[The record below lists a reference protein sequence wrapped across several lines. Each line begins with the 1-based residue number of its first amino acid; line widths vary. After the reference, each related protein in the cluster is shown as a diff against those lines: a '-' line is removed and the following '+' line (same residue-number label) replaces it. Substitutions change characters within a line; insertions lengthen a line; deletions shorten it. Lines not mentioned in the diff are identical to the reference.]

1 MKKQRVLTGIK
12 ATGVHIGNWMGA
24 IQPALDLAKDP
35 QFESYFFIA
44 NYHALNAFQDPQK
57 LKTITYEVAATW
69 LALGLDPKT
78 TVLYRQSD
86 IPEIF
91 ELSVILS
98 ALTPKGLMNRAH
110 AYKAKVQE
118 NEAKGLED
126 LDDGVNMGLYT
137 YPILMAADI
146 LALNAHKVP
155 VGPDQAQ
162 HLEIARDL
170 AQKFNHVYG
179 NVKKAKKGSDTQE
192 QSFVFNTPELYLN
205 QRMQKNLLPGLDG
218 RKMSASYNNHIP
230 VFLPENQL
238 RKMVMKI
245 VSDSTPPEAPKS
257 TDNNVLFDFYKFFA
271 TDDQIAQMQTRY
283 AEGIAWGTVKQEIFE
298 ILNARLTEPRKIY
311 DHYMNNLSELE
322 EVLQAGAQ
330 KAREQASLVL
340 KQVRPVIGI

>member
-24 IQPALDLAKDP
+24 IQPALDLAEEP
-35 QFESYFFIA
+35 QYESYFFIA

-69 LALGLDPKT
+69 LALGLDPTK

-110 AYKAKVQE
+110 AYKAKVQD
-118 NEAKGLED
+118 NESKNIED

-137 YPILMAADI
+137 YPILMTADI
-146 LALNAHKVP
+146 LALNAHRVP
-155 VGPDQAQ
+155 VGPDQVQ
-162 HLEIARDL
+162 HLEIARDI

-179 NVKKAKKGSDTQE
+179 NKGKE
-192 QSFVFNTPELYLN
+192 AFCFNLPEFHLN
-205 QRMQKNLLPGLDG
+205 TRTQKNLLPGLDG

-238 RKMVMKI
+238 RKMIMKI

-257 TDNNVLFDFYKFFA
+257 TENNVLFDFYKFFA
-271 TDDQIAQMQTRY
+271 TDEQVQDMSQRY
-283 AEGIAWGTVKQEIFE
+283 AQGIAWGTVKQEIFE
-298 ILNARLTEPRKIY
+298 ILNARLQEPRKIY
-311 DHYMNNLSELE
+311 EHYMTHLE
-322 EVLQAGAQ
+322 ELDQVLEAGAT
-330 KAREQASLVL
+330 KARQQARLIL
-340 KQVRPVIGI
+340 DEVRKSVGA

>member
-1 MKKQRVLTGIK
+1 MKRVLTGIK

-35 QFESYFFIA
+35 NYDSYFFIA
-44 NYHALNAFQDPQK
+44 NYHALNSVQDPTVLRQ
-57 LKTITYEVAATW
+57 ITYEVAATW
-69 LALGLDPKT
+69 LALGLDPNK

-110 AYKAKVQE
+110 AYKAKVQD
-118 NEAKGLED
+118 NEAKNTED

-137 YPILMAADI
+137 YPILMTADI
-146 LALNAHKVP
+146 LALNADLVP

-170 AQKFNHVYG
+170 AQKFNHTY
-179 NVKKAKKGSDTQE
+179 NSKKKTSAGFEFK
-192 QSFVFNTPELYLN
+192 VPELYLN
-205 QRMQKNLLPGLDG
+205 KRSQKNLLPGLDG

-230 VFLPENQL
+230 VFLPEKQL

-257 TDNNVLFDFYKFFA
+257 TQNNVLFDFYKFFA
-271 TDDQIAQMQTRY
+271 NDQQIADMQSRY
-283 AEGIAWGTVKQEIFE
+283 EQGIAWGTVKQEIFE
-298 ILNARLTEPRKIY
+298 ILNAKLAEPRQIY
-311 DHYMNNLSELE
+311 DEYMADLDRLE
-322 EVLQAGAQ
+322 KVLIEGAQ
-330 KAREQASLVL
+330 KARQEATKILAE
-340 KQVRPVIGI
+340 VRKSVGA